1 MGPPPSSVS
10 NTDDIVQQHDES
22 ILNVDD
28 DQVKYMFPE
37 DGNVMTLPVD
47 ISINR
52 SIQYI
57 TITTLLPLYSAVLI
71 TELSSAAYIVCV
83 IVGILLQSYNNKSNC
98 NNLKGE
104 QYLIHV
110 RRRG

>member
-28 DQVKYMFPE
+28 DQVEYMLPE

-98 NNLKGE
+98 SNLKGE